1 MSHLRTDYL
10 NSAALTAR
18 LTEQCQRLDLPKRLI
33 TARRAISGRIV
44 FTTSFGIED
53 QAITHAIFA
62 SGLDIDVVTLD
73 TGRLFPETL
82 EVWAATE
89 RHYGR
94 QIRGLSPDRTN
105 LEKLI
110 ERDGAY
116 GFRWSVGARIA
127 CCALR
132 KVEPLGRA
140 LAGAS
145 AWITGLRADQ
155 SLERAQTCCV
165 GFDLQY
171 QIIKI
176 NPLFDWTRD
185 RVVVFVRD
193 GGVPY
198 NPLHDRGFL
207 SIGCAPCTRAV
218 APGEPER
225 AGRWWWEQ
233 QEKTEC
239 GLHTGHPASRSEPRR
254 FVTGS

>member
-1 MSHLRTDYL
+1 MPQPVTDYL
-10 NSAALTAR
+10 NSAALLAR
-18 LTEQCQRLDLPKRLI
+18 LTEQYQQLDLPERLM
-33 TARRAISGRIV
+33 TARRAISGRVV

-53 QAITHAIFA
+53 QAITHAIFTQ
-62 SGLDIDVVTLD
+62 GLDIDVVTLD
-73 TGRLFPETL
+73 TGRLFLETL
-82 EVWAATE
+82 RVWDATE

-105 LEKLI
+105 IEKLI

-116 GFRWSVGARIA
+116 GFRRSVGARIA

-155 SLERAQTCCV
+155 SRERAYTSYA
-165 GFDLQY
+165 GFDLRY

-176 NPLFDWTRD
+176 NPLFDWSRD
-185 RVVVFVRD
+185 RVVAFVHD
-193 GGVPY
+193 HGIPY

-218 APGEPER
+218 ALGEPER
-225 AGRWWWEQ
+225 AGRWWWERE
-233 QEKTEC
+233 EKTEC
-239 GLHTGHPASRSEPRR
+239 GLHAGHPARRPEPHQ
-254 FVTGS
+254 FVTGP